1 MVNAGSDHVRARR
14 AIEALR
20 SGVPNR
26 DAVLELGSA
35 HADIV
40 DRFRQQLAGAR
51 THEANGAAPS
61 SSGFLIAGNFGTG
74 KSHLLEYLQQL
85 ALQEHFVVS
94 KVVISKETPLYDPV
108 KLFRSAIQAASVPD
122 RVGAA
127 LPQIASE
134 LKFESDAYVDFH
146 RWVHDTRDVSQRFAA
161 TVYMHQHAQVNPD
174 LIHRII
180 SFWSG
185 DPLLTGEL
193 RRELRQIGQASSYVI
208 DSVSQANLAYQR
220 FTFAARLMLAAGYNG
235 WVLLFDEVDLV
246 ARYSFSQRA
255 KAYAQMAR
263 WTGNLS
269 GDTYPGISSVMAIT
283 SAYESEI
290 LEGKNDR
297 EAIPG
302 KLRASPRETD
312 QLLANQAE
320 RGLRLID
327 NARLMTLSQPTPDVI
342 DDTYQ
347 KVKAIHGRAYSWTP
361 PDVSTSTERTSST
374 RMREYVR
381 SWINEWDL
389 RRLFPEHTPH
399 IEIEEMP
406 TQTGEDPDLQSSDED
421 ESTPTDT
428 HEGG

>member
-1 MVNAGSDHVRARR
+1 MVNADSPHVQARR

-20 SGVPNR
+20 AGVPNR

-35 HADIV
+35 HDDIIA
-40 DRFRQQLAGAR
+40 RFRQQLSDAQP
-51 THEANGAAPS
+51 AADASPRPT
-61 SSGFLIAGNFGTG
+61 GFLIAGNFGTG
-74 KSHLLEYLQQL
+74 KSHLLEYLQQI

-94 KVVISKETPLYDPV
+94 KVIISKETPLYDPA
-108 KLFRSAIQAASVPD
+108 KLFRSAIQAASVPG

-134 LKFESDAYVDFH
+134 LTFESEQYEHFH
-146 RWVHDTRDVSQRFAA
+146 RWVHDSREVSQRFAA
-161 TVYMHQHAQVNPD
+161 TVYMHQHAQVSPD

-185 DPLLTGEL
+185 DPLLTSDL
-193 RRELRQIGQASSYVI
+193 RRELRQFGQASTYVI
-208 DSVSQANLAYQR
+208 DSVSAANLAYQR
-220 FTFAARLMLAAGYNG
+220 FRFAARLMLAAGYNG

-246 ARYSFSQRA
+246 ARYSISQRA
-255 KAYAQMAR
+255 KSYAQMAR

-269 GDTYPGISSVMAIT
+269 RDTYPGISSVMAIT

-312 QLLANQAE
+312 QQLADQAE
-320 RGLRLID
+320 RGLRLIGKGS
-327 NARLMTLSQPTPDVI
+327 LMTLTPPTAAVV
-342 DDTYQ
+342 DDTYR

-389 RRLFPEHTPH
+389 RRLYPEHTPD
-399 IEIEEMP
+399 IEIQDMP
-406 TQTGEDPDLQSSDED
+406 VQSGEDLDLQSPEGDDALPANE
-421 ESTPTDT
+421 
-428 HEGG
+428 HEGS